1 MMDFYVTLFSILF
14 YIAPGKSRMTDCRLP
29 GVLYRG
35 YRNMTES
42 GRSCQKWQT
51 QTPHAHN
58 YDVFRLAQ
66 ENYCRNFD
74 REEPWCFTIDPN
86 VRWERCGVI
95 ICDTPCLNQSYYKDT
110 TDITSNCLSETPTDT
125 NYCNYMRS
133 LVKCLK
139 NRVENSSG
147 VQCPQI
153 DLKSIALRN
162 RKTIEMLTRKSISE
176 CIISP
181 CTDPRLTTDITLLR
195 YAYLCNHETPVEK
208 STPDTLCRNVQ
219 RVSNCIISLV
229 NDKSNSTCLVED
241 KIYLLRKVA
250 RHVPLNISPCISSFF
265 SEPSQPQENNTVLAV
280 NSDQD
285 TTPSSDKA
293 VAILTAEVVTI
304 PSAFPVPTSRTTTS
318 TTNINTDTS
327 EEGVTFPPEFPVTL
341 SRTTITTTSI
351 NTDTS
356 GEGVAIL
363 SEFPATTNRTTTSTT
378 NINTDTS
385 GEGVAILSE
394 FPATTSRTTITTT
407 NINTDTSGKSRMT
420 DCRLP
425 GVLYRGY
432 RNITESGRSCQKWQT
447 QTPHAH
453 NYDLLRL
460 AQDNYCRNFDR
471 EEPWCFTNDPNVRWE
486 LCGVDVCDTPCLNQ
500 SYYNTDITS
509 SCLSDTSNNTDY
521 CKYIWSLVKCL
532 KNRVE
537 NSAGVQCPQIQLK
550 SIALRFNSTI
560 EMLTRKSIS
569 ECIISPCT
577 DPRLTTLNGLIRYVD
592 PCNRK
597 HPVEKST
604 PDTLC
609 RNVQRVSHCV
619 LSLVTDGSNST
630 CLLKDKMYAAEK
642 FLDLSP
648 LAFPVNTSLC
658 VSNFLSEF
666 SPPIENTTV
675 VAVKTG
681 LSRATPSDQIVVIL
695 SVGFAIALIA
705 IISIGV
711 GLFKIR
717 AKHLQKTARR
727 LPRIPKKR
735 EHSYEVKL
743 HYPEETSYLD
753 PDYQTV
759 EEINDGYQ
767 HLIGYKSDIGDD
779 SGMNCDDRGSY
790 VQPNEVHLG
799 ATITDEDENDK
810 HHSYLQILECPEKM
824 SFTNND
830 CTNVTELASTKC
842 DNETITEQERK
853 RTSEVNPEV
862 SDTNQQETITL
873 TDDNNSKEN
882 CDIEIVSTVNT
893 VLDPANDGT
902 DL

>member
-407 NINTDTSGKSRMT
+407 NINTDTS
-420 DCRLP
+420 
-425 GVLYRGY
+425 
-432 RNITESGRSCQKWQT
+432 
-447 QTPHAH
+447 
-453 NYDLLRL
+453 
-460 AQDNYCRNFDR
+460 
-471 EEPWCFTNDPNVRWE
+471 
-486 LCGVDVCDTPCLNQ
+486 DTPCLNQ

-675 VAVKTG
+675 VAVKTVTG